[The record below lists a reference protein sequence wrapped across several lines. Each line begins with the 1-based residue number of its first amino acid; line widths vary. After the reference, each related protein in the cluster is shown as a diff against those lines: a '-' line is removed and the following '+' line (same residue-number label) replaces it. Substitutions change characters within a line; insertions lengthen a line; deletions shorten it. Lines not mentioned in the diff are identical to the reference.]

1 MIETR
6 NIEAIATVPGINAIR
21 KGAQSR
27 TPQTHIGLLSAGAS
41 ARTQGIRA
49 ALAG

>member
-6 NIEAIATVPGINAIR
+6 TIEAIAALPGINATR
-21 KGAQSR
+21 EGAQSR
-27 TPQTHIGLLSAGAS
+27 TPQTHIGLLSACTG

-49 ALAG
+49 VLAG